1 MTETTKYG
9 LSHQTLESIL
19 NVLTNQTSV
28 EEVILFGSRA
38 MGNFKEGSDIDLAL
52 TGHSLSMRTIRKIE
66 LQLDELL
73 LPYHFDL
80 AIYHKIKEPTLKE
93 HIDNYGV
100 KLFERSPLKQ

>member
-9 LSHQTLESIL
+9 FSHQTLESIL

-52 TGHSLSMRTIRKIE
+52 TGHSLSMSTIRKIE

-80 AIYHKIKEPTLKE
+80 AIYHKIKEPALKE
-93 HIDNYGV
+93 HIDNHGV